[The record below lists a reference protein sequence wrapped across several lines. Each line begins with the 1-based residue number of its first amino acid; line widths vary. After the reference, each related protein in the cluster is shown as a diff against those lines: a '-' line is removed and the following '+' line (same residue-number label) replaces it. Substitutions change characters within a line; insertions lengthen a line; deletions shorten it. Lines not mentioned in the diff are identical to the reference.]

1 METLKECK
9 SCINDHVKLC
19 SCEDFCY
26 KSRILGIPKWH
37 ARGYNS
43 FKLIIFLKTSPFYFI
58 YKSKRSLI
66 WKTTSFFKCPSTTN
80 SNSKVLPT
88 DRHFKLPFPVETPT
102 PLAISIIHS
111 IRKPDQIPTL
121 PLTRKF
127 INGQNP
133 TISRSFPSRLDRSGN
148 RNSPSKDKRVPELKL
163 IEDRI
168 KPWYHHTIS

>member
-1 METLKECK
+1 MITWNYVPARIL
-9 SCINDHVKLC
+9 L
-19 SCEDFCY
+19 FRY